1 MKAWVFA
8 SKDDAGGWIEQ
19 DTAGLPDL
27 PVLVRITHSGINYKD
42 ALSLTRRAPIARSF
56 PMTAGIDFVGS
67 VLEDRS
73 GAFSPGEIVVAT
85 GNGLGETT
93 WGGYAEEARVRPE
106 WLARLPAGLSQEQA
120 AAVGTAGITAAMAI
134 DALERF
140 GVAAD
145 QGPILVTGPTGGVG
159 SFASIL
165 LKDAGYH
172 VVAATGRLVESEYL
186 KANGAAEVIDR
197 AELEGE
203 PRSLAKERWRASV
216 DVIGGKVLA
225 NLLAS
230 IRYGGAVAA
239 CGLAG
244 SMALPTSVAPFILRG
259 ISLLGIDSVMAPE
272 KIRRA
277 AWDRIAT
284 AATAIPFD
292 RIITRR
298 HFLEVADVAPKAAGS
313 AATRPRRPELVK
325 RRWAG
330 ASLSI
335 SVVTKLQL
343 RMSPRPP
350 TRMRRV
356 SWSSKNGGAFK
367 ARLKA
372 CATATPQRATRPSRL
387 ISMLAK

>member
-1 MKAWVFA
+1 MARNSARGRLDWFFVASKDLTYCQFAREIRDVFWRTSSPMKAWVFA
-8 SKDDAGGWIEQ
+8 SKEDAGGWIEQ

-27 PVLVRITHSGINYKD
+27 PVLVHITDSGINYKD

-56 PMTAGIDFVGS
+56 PMAAGIDFVGS
-67 VLEDRS
+67 VVEDRS

-93 WGGYAEEARVRPE
+93 WGGYAEQARVRPE
-106 WLARLPAGLSQEQA
+106 WLARLPVGLSQEQA
-120 AAVGTAGITAAMAI
+120 AAIGTAGITAAMAI

-140 GVAAD
+140 GIAAD
-145 QGPILVTGPTGGVG
+145 QGPVLVTGPTGGVG

-165 LKDAGYH
+165 LKYAGYH
-172 VVAATGRLVESEYL
+172 VIAATGRPAENEYL

-203 PRSLAKERWRASV
+203 PRSLGKERWRASI

-272 KIRRA
+272 KTRRA

-284 AATAIPFD
+284 AATAIPFG
-292 RIITRR
+292 R
-298 HFLEVADVAPKAAGS
+298 
-313 AATRPRRPELVK
+313 
-325 RRWAG
+325 
-330 ASLSI
+330 
-335 SVVTKLQL
+335 
-343 RMSPRPP
+343 
-350 TRMRRV
+350 
-356 SWSSKNGGAFK
+356 
-367 ARLKA
+367 
-372 CATATPQRATRPSRL
+372 
-387 ISMLAK
+387 

>member
-1 MKAWVFA
+1 
-8 SKDDAGGWIEQ
+8 
-19 DTAGLPDL
+19 
-27 PVLVRITHSGINYKD
+27 
-42 ALSLTRRAPIARSF
+42 
-56 PMTAGIDFVGS
+56 
-67 VLEDRS
+67 
-73 GAFSPGEIVVAT
+73 
-85 GNGLGETT
+85 
-93 WGGYAEEARVRPE
+93 
-106 WLARLPAGLSQEQA
+106 
-120 AAVGTAGITAAMAI
+120 MAI

-203 PRSLAKERWRASV
+203 PRSLAKDRRASV

-259 ISLLGIDSVMAPE
+259 ISLLGIDSVQW
-272 KIRRA
+272 RRK
-277 AWDRIAT
+277 RYGEPHGIA
-284 AATAIPFD
+284 
-292 RIITRR
+292 
-298 HFLEVADVAPKAAGS
+298 S
-313 AATRPRRPELVK
+313 RRPQLQF
-325 RRWAG
+325 RSTASSLG
-330 ASLSI
+330 A
-335 SVVTKLQL
+335 T
-343 RMSPRPP
+343 
-350 TRMRRV
+350 
-356 SWSSKNGGAFK
+356 SSKW
-367 ARLKA
+367 L
-372 CATATPQRATRPSRL
+372 TSPQSCWIGSYAVAS
-387 ISMLAK
+387 S